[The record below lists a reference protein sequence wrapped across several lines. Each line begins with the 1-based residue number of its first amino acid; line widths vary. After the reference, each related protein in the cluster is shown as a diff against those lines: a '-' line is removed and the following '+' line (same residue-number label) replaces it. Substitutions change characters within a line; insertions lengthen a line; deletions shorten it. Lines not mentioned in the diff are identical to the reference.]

1 MVLVINNLP
10 ANAGDTRDVDLIPG
24 VGNGNRL
31 QYSCLESSMGRRAWW
46 ATINGATES
55 DTAEHIPYDPAQI
68 LLQQCTSF
76 IHSKL
81 ALKTHKISNNRRMDN
96 ELSYIHTVKN
106 YLAGKKMDY

>member
-1 MVLVINNLP
+1 
-10 ANAGDTRDVDLIPG
+10 
-24 VGNGNRL
+24 
-31 QYSCLESSMGRRAWW
+31 MGYNQW
-46 ATINGATES
+46 GHKEP

-81 ALKTHKISNNRRMDN
+81 ALKTHKIPSNRRMDN

-106 YLAGKKMDY
+106 YLAGKKWTTDTCDNTLIDET